1 MHNKM
6 LLGIVSILIAMSLS
20 LTFTITSNQSY
31 GEKYFATLNGSNSFP
46 PVDTNASGM
55 AEINIEEN
63 NSTFS
68 LRAND
73 IHNATVAHIHKGIKG
88 ENGPHVFTLFAIG
101 NPSEQQKTLEINGTI
116 NSKGFEGPLIGKSMS
131 DLTEMMNNG
140 TAYINIHTE
149 QYPKEFLR
157 GKIVPDNVMVAL
169 AHWLIS

>member
-1 MHNKM
+1 MQNKM
-6 LLGIVSILIAMSLS
+6 HLGIVSILIAMSLS
-20 LTFTITSNQSY
+20 LTFTITANQSY

-68 LRAND
+68 LRVND
-73 IHNATVAHIHKGIKG
+73 IHNATVAHIHKGIAG
-88 ENGPHVFTLFAIG
+88 ENGPHVFTLFAMDD
-101 NPSEQQKTLEINGTI
+101 PSKQQKTLEINGTI
-116 NSKGFEGPLIGKSMS
+116 TSKGFEGPLVGKAMS

-140 TAYINIHTE
+140 TAYINIHNE
-149 QYPKEFLR
+149 QHPKEFLR

-169 AHWLIS
+169 AHWLMS